1 VNLSAFVLHHG
12 RYRPSAIAI
21 ESGGE
26 TITYGALARRIRQM
40 TACLTDRGVK
50 SGDIVGLRIKDRPE
64 HIVVLIAILKIGGII
79 LPLDWRAT
87 VEECER
93 VLSRF
98 PAAAVVDEGEFPPGS
113 FAAIR
118 PADAN
123 GYEPD
128 ESASAGIIDQPAV
141 YSLTSGTTGAPKA
154 IVLTHE
160 EFFGRLTSFHAEGM
174 ILQSDRLL
182 SPLPLAYSAGRVVA
196 LSALIFGA
204 TLVMFPSM
212 FDAQELV
219 RAVNQRAISALA
231 VSPNVSRELLGLKS
245 ATRLMPDL
253 RLYISTT
260 GRLHAEERLAIL
272 DRVAP
277 RLVDYYGSTGGG
289 LIAIFQT
296 EDRERAADAAGRPG
310 FGAEVEVADEYGT
323 ALAANEVGWI
333 RVRGA
338 GVTTRFAGDAP
349 AGDEGLRHGW
359 YYPGDLG
366 YLDASGYLYLTGRTA
381 DLIKRGGLMVHAQ
394 EVERVLASH
403 DAVMEAAVVGL
414 PSAELGE
421 TVGAFVRLQGE
432 VTQRDLIAFCRA
444 RLAPYKIPASVTF
457 VDALP
462 RNANGKVVK
471 AELVK
476 RASKV

>member
-1 VNLSAFVLHHG
+1 VNLAAFVLHHG

-21 ESGGE
+21 ESGAE
-26 TITYGALARRIRQM
+26 TVTYSALARRVRQM
-40 TACLTDRGVK
+40 AACLTDRGVK
-50 SGDIVGLRIKDRPE
+50 SGDVVGLRVKDRPE
-64 HIVVLIAILKIGGII
+64 HIVALLAILKVGGIV

-98 PAAAVVDEGEFPPGS
+98 PAAAVVGEGELPPGS
-113 FAAIR
+113 FVAIR
-118 PADAN
+118 PADADA
-123 GYEPD
+123 YEPD
-128 ESASAGIIDQPAV
+128 ASASAGIIDQAAV
-141 YSLTSGTTGAPKA
+141 FSLTSGTTGSPKA

-160 EFFGRLTSFHAEGM
+160 EFFGRLTSFHAEGI
-174 ILQSDRLL
+174 ILRDDRFL
-182 SPLPLAYSAGRVVA
+182 SPLPLAYSAGRVLA
-196 LSALIFGA
+196 LTALIFGA

-212 FDAQELV
+212 FDAGELV
-219 RAVNQRAISALA
+219 RAVNERAISALA

-245 ATRLMPDL
+245 ATRLMPNL

-260 GRLHAEERLAIL
+260 GRLHAEERLALL
-272 DRVAP
+272 DRVTP

-289 LIAIFQT
+289 LIALFQT
-296 EDRERAADAAGRPG
+296 EDRARAAAAAGRPG
-310 FGAEVEVADEYGT
+310 FGAELEVADESGKP
-323 ALAANEVGWI
+323 LAADEIGWI

-349 AGDEGLRHGW
+349 TGDEGLRHGW

-403 DAVMEAAVVGL
+403 DAIMEAAVVGL

-421 TVGAFVRLQGE
+421 VVGAFVRLKGE

-444 RLAPYKIPASVTF
+444 RLAPYKIPSSVTF
-457 VDALP
+457 VEALP

-471 AELVK
+471 AELIK
-476 RASKV
+476 LASKA